1 MKYANHFL
9 LFSLFIVFFLG
20 PLAFDLGIA
29 SIVDI
34 EMLFLFILISSVFLL
49 KKNSKIF
56 KLAVALLIVIIINNF
71 LFNFNQSLFQYTL
84 KILIITLTIFEL
96 FKQIIQT
103 KIIDAG
109 MVSGGISI
117 YILIGVF
124 WYLLFMALVTVHPNS
139 FHFASY
145 ETSSVSVE
153 MVYFSF
159 ITLTTLGYGDI
170 TPISYTAKMWAITE
184 AITGVMYIAV
194 MISRLVT
201 LLKQKK

>member
-1 MKYANHFL
+1 M
-9 LFSLFIVFFLG
+9 
-20 PLAFDLGIA
+20 
-29 SIVDI
+29 
-34 EMLFLFILISSVFLL
+34 
-49 KKNSKIF
+49 
-56 KLAVALLIVIIINNF
+56 LIVIIINSF

-124 WYLLFMALVTVHPNS
+124 WYLLFMVLVTIHPNS
-139 FHFASY
+139 FNFASF
-145 ETSSVSVE
+145 EKSSVSVE
-153 MVYFSF
+153 MIYFSF

-170 TPISYTAKMWAITE
+170 TPVSYTAKMWAITE
-184 AITGVMYIAV
+184 VITGVMYIAV

>member
-34 EMLFLFILISSVFLL
+34 EILFLFILISSIFLHH
-49 KKNSKIF
+49 KNSKIF
-56 KLAVALLIVIIINNF
+56 KLSLALLIIVLINNL
-71 LFNFNQSLFQYTL
+71 LFDFNQSLFQYAL
-84 KILIITLTIFEL
+84 KILIIALTIYEL
-96 FKQIIQT
+96 FKQITQT
-103 KIIDAG
+103 KIIDAQII
-109 MVSGGISI
+109 SGGISI
-117 YILIGVF
+117 YILIGIF
-124 WYLLFMALVTVHPNS
+124 WYLLFMILITLNPNA
-139 FHFASY
+139 FHF
-145 ETSSVSVE
+145 SSFDKSSASVE

-170 TPISYTAKMWAITE
+170 TPVSYTAKMWAVTE

-194 MISRLVT
+194 MISRLVS
-201 LLKQKK
+201 LLRQKK